1 LINSGINIDYEIHPN
16 FWKMDDIGNLRD
28 VKKIVI
34 FLNEKK
40 IKDYNFTS
48 QEEIEKHKIRNKIEK
63 YETN

>member
-1 LINSGINIDYEIHPN
+1 
-16 FWKMDDIGNLRD
+16 MDDIGDLRD